1 MDYKVVGGCIELIHC
16 IEMVCC
22 IELVHC
28 NEVHCIAVHCIE
40 LHCIGLDCM
49 AFDNLMVVVV
59 VERSN
64 LVEYGKSLVHYWH
77 Y

>member
-28 NEVHCIAVHCIE
+28 NEVHCIEVHCIEMHCIE
-40 LHCIGLDCM
+40 LHCM
-49 AFDNLMVVVV
+49 TFDNLMVVVV
-59 VERSN
+59 AERSN
-64 LVEYGKSLVHYWH
+64 LVVYGKL
-77 Y
+77 